1 MRIRDTERVSRAI
14 RTLAGDASLDRL
26 VDRLYDLTEGSLALD
41 RATVH
46 RIARGKT
53 QVARAIDSPEECIR
67 LYFALMI
74 VGCEQELE
82 VGTVVAEGRAV
93 LAGFIGEPLAT
104 LIFADLER
112 TLPKLADRLTLKEY
126 LEEGLRVWLPA

>member
-14 RTLAGDASLDRL
+14 RTLSGDASLDVI

-41 RATVH
+41 RATLH

-74 VGCEQELE
+74 VGCEQDLG
-82 VGTVVAEGRAV
+82 VATVIEEGRAV

-104 LIFADLER
+104 LIFTDLDR
-112 TLPKLADRLTLKEY
+112 TLPKLTDRLTLKEY
-126 LEEGLRVWLPA
+126 LEEGLRVWLPN

>member
-14 RTLAGDASLDRL
+14 TTLAGGASLDTL

-41 RATVH
+41 RATLH

-67 LYFALMI
+67 LYFALMV
-74 VGCEQELE
+74 VGCEQDVPLA
-82 VGTVVAEGRAV
+82 TVVEEGRAV
-93 LAGFIGEPLAT
+93 LAGFIGDPLAT
-104 LIFADLER
+104 LIFTDLDR
-112 TLPKLADRLTLKEY
+112 TLPKLTDRFTLKQY
-126 LEEGLRVWLPA
+126 LEEGLRTWLPR

>member
-1 MRIRDTERVSRAI
+1 VRIRDSERVSRAI
-14 RTLAGDASLDRL
+14 TTLAGGASLDTL

-41 RATVH
+41 RATLH

-74 VGCEQELE
+74 VGCEQDLA
-82 VGTVVAEGRAV
+82 VTTVVEEGRAV
-93 LAGFIGEPLAT
+93 LAGFIGDPLAT
-104 LIFADLER
+104 LIFSDLDR
-112 TLPKLADRLTLKEY
+112 TLPKLSDRFTLKEY
-126 LEEGLRVWLPA
+126 LEEGLRVWLPR